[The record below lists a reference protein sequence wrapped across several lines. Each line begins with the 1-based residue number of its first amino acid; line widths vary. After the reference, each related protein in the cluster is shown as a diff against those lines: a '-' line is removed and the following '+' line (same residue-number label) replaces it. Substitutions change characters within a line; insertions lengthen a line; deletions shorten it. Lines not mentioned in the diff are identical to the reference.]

1 MDGLQNILE
10 NSDEDIDEPELALG
24 RRRTIPLRC
33 NPENPLKCPGCRKKV
48 SNRAEATQCDLRQS
62 WWHNA
67 CADYLCAL
75 DHYKRSERVKEPS
88 TVAADDPWVCPHCA
102 VHLCLN
108 VSTASKL
115 CVVCSKPSMRTGA
128 EAGRD
133 MICCD
138 RDGGGLF
145 HKLCVRYDEV
155 DEMESGRENWYCVA
169 CDSLLSDS
177 EYVPLR
183 ELEDPVE
190 ISSSTVAALRMA
202 VEKALGELE
211 LDFFVRGFE
220 TRKEILK
227 KILDAEGSHDYDTHW
242 RKPKN

>member
-1 MDGLQNILE
+1 M
-10 NSDEDIDEPELALG
+10 
-24 RRRTIPLRC
+24 
-33 NPENPLKCPGCRKKV
+33 
-48 SNRAEATQCDLRQS
+48 
-62 WWHNA
+62 
-67 CADYLCAL
+67 
-75 DHYKRSERVKEPS
+75 
-88 TVAADDPWVCPHCA
+88 
-102 VHLCLN
+102 
-108 VSTASKL
+108 
-115 CVVCSKPSMRTGA
+115 
-128 EAGRD
+128 
-133 MICCD
+133 
-138 RDGGGLF
+138 
-145 HKLCVRYDEV
+145 

-190 ISSSTVAALRMA
+190 ISSSSVAALRIA
-202 VEKALGELE
+202 VEKARGELE